1 MNGYNQYKEKSIYS
15 MSSAELLLLL
25 FDESIKRLTRAEYSL
40 KEKDY
45 DDFEDCLQRVTRIVR
60 YLIDILDMDYPIS
73 YDLRRIYD
81 YLIFDLSRVRAGRE
95 RRQDEIGRIR
105 HILSE
110 LREAFDGASKKVN
123 DTHMVK
129 ESRIRVYWRGPAGA

>member
-45 DDFEDCLQRVTRIVR
+45 DDFEDCLQRVNRIVR

-129 ESRIRVYWRGPAGA
+129 ESRIRV

>member
-1 MNGYNQYKEKSIYS
+1 

-45 DDFEDCLQRVTRIVR
+45 DDFEDCLQRVNRIVR

-129 ESRIRVYWRGPAGA
+129 ESRIRV

>member
-40 KEKDY
+40 KEKGY

-129 ESRIRVYWRGPAGA
+129 ESRIRV

>member
-15 MSSAELLLLL
+15 MSSADLLLLL

-45 DDFEDCLQRVTRIVR
+45 DDFEDCLQRVNRIVR

-129 ESRIRVYWRGPAGA
+129 ESRIRV